1 MQRAGSSD
9 SPFPHPTSQVLL
21 TQWTKVVQSSNSS
34 LNSAATQEEPPL
46 LVLRATPSMI
56 LVSGKTEV
64 LHGFHLMPFGPVK
77 TSEAPPVLR
86 QLQARHPLN
95 TDVFIGKTYSQAR
108 RGRALAEWVAQPLSL
123 AMFKK
128 QGKAGGGRGV
138 TIGSTSSSPQGG
150 VCAQQVISF
159 LVQCQSILA
168 TPLQSRYH
176 SDPRFSDEETSP
188 VW

>member
-1 MQRAGSSD
+1 MA
-9 SPFPHPTSQVLL
+9 
-21 TQWTKVVQSSNSS
+21 
-34 LNSAATQEEPPL
+34 
-46 LVLRATPSMI
+46 
-56 LVSGKTEV
+56 EV

-86 QLQARHPLN
+86 QLQERHPLN

-108 RGRALAEWVAQPLSL
+108 RGRALAEWAAQPLSL

-138 TIGSTSSSPQGG
+138 TIGAAAPAAPHKAGSVLSE
-150 VCAQQVISF
+150 CF
-159 LVQCQSILA
+159 LILCQSILA
-168 TPLQSRYH
+168 TPLHSRYH

>member
-21 TQWTKVVQSSNSS
+21 TQRTKVVQSSNSS
-34 LNSAATQEEPPL
+34 LNSAATQGEPPL

-64 LHGFHLMPFGPVK
+64 LQGFHLMPFGPVK

-108 RGRALAEWVAQPLSL
+108 REGHWRSGRHNPSL
-123 AMFKK
+123 W
-128 QGKAGGGRGV
+128 QCSRSKARQEGAGV
-138 TIGSTSSSPQGG
+138 
-150 VCAQQVISF
+150 
-159 LVQCQSILA
+159 
-168 TPLQSRYH
+168 
-176 SDPRFSDEETSP
+176 
-188 VW
+188 